1 MRLDLLA
8 AISGAMISL
17 QARIN
22 GELSHRLNNGLQAAL
37 FSFGSG
43 LLVISFIT
51 LFNPKLKTGLKNLR
65 AAVAQ
70 KKIARWKLFA
80 GSLGGTFVAIQ
91 TQTVPLVGVAIFTV
105 ASISGQTVMSL
116 FVDRLGYTGGGK
128 RLITKRRVLAVIIT
142 IVAVAVSVLD
152 RIDAKNLSFF
162 TVLIGCTAGLLVG
175 FQRALN
181 GQINEHSKEGFTT
194 SLLNFASGTL
204 LLVSVF
210 LIGIATNKV
219 EFTPFPL
226 GPLWMYFGGVMGVI
240 YISFA
245 ASIVQQLGVLT
256 FTLFSVGGQLVSSL
270 VIDIVAPTKGVSI
283 SYYLIIGILMT
294 YAGVIAGGVSGSQ
307 TKRSQIL

>member
-51 LFNPKLKTGLKNLR
+51 MFNPKLKTGLKNLR
-65 AAVAQ
+65 EAVAQ

-80 GSLGGTFVAIQ
+80 GALGGTFVAIQ

-105 ASISGQTVMSL
+105 ASISGQTIMSL

-128 RLITKRRVLAVIIT
+128 RLITKRRVLAVMIT

-152 RIDAKNLSFF
+152 RIDAKNLSFL
-162 TVLIGCTAGLLVG
+162 TVLVGCTAGLLVG

-204 LLVSVF
+204 LLVLVF
-210 LIGIATNKV
+210 VIALATNKV

-226 GPLWMYFGGVMGVI
+226 GPLWMYLGGVMGVI

-270 VIDIVAPTKGVSI
+270 VFDIVAPTKGVSI

-307 TKRSQIL
+307 TKRPQIL

>member
-8 AISGAMISL
+8 AIAGAMISV

-37 FSFGSG
+37 VSFGSG
-43 LLVISFIT
+43 LLIISLIT
-51 LFNPKLKTGLKNLR
+51 VFNPKLKIGLRNLR
-65 AAVAQ
+65 EAVQQ

-80 GSLGGTFVAIQ
+80 GALGGSFVAIQ

-105 ASISGQTVMSL
+105 ASVAGQTVMSL
-116 FVDRLGYTGGGK
+116 LVDRIGYTGGGK
-128 RLITKRRVLAVIIT
+128 RLITKRRVLAVVIT
-142 IVAVAVSVLD
+142 IAAVAVSVID
-152 RIDAKNLSFF
+152 RVDAKNLSFL
-162 TVLIGCTAGLLVG
+162 TVIFGCTGGLLVG

-194 SLLNFASGTL
+194 SLLNFATGTI
-204 LLVSVF
+204 LLVTVF
-210 LIGIATNKV
+210 IIGLATSRV
-219 EFTPFPL
+219 EFTPLPF
-226 GPLWMYFGGVMGVI
+226 GPLWMYLGGVMGVI

-256 FTLFSVGGQLVSSL
+256 FTLFSIGGQLVSSL

-283 SYYLIIGILMT
+283 SHYLIIGIVMT

-307 TKRSQIL
+307 TKRPQSL

>member
-8 AISGAMISL
+8 AIAGAMISV

-22 GELSHRLNNGLQAAL
+22 GELSHRLNNGLEAAL
-37 FSFGSG
+37 ISFGSG
-43 LLVISFIT
+43 FLVISMVT
-51 LFNPKLKTGLKNLR
+51 LFNPRIKEGLRKLRESVSRNEIAKW
-65 AAVAQ
+65 
-70 KKIARWKLFA
+70 KIFA
-80 GSLGGTFVAIQ
+80 GSLGGSFVAIQ
-91 TQTVPLVGVAIFTV
+91 TQIVPLVGVAIYTV

-116 FVDRLGYTGGGK
+116 FIDRIGFTGGGK
-128 RLITKRRVLAVIIT
+128 RLITRRRISAVVITVVAVI
-142 IVAVAVSVLD
+142 VSVLD
-152 RIDAKNLSFF
+152 RIDSNSLSLL
-162 TVLIGCTAGLLVG
+162 TVSIGCTAGLLVG

-181 GQINEHSKEGFTT
+181 GQINEHTDEGFAT
-194 SLLNFASGTL
+194 SFMNFATGTL
-204 LLVSVF
+204 FLSVLVFISA
-210 LIGIATNKV
+210 LTGKTELSGLPRGPIWIYCGGI
-219 EFTPFPL
+219 L
-226 GPLWMYFGGVMGVI
+226 GVI

>member
-1 MRLDLLA
+1 MRLDFLA

-22 GELSHRLNNGLQAAL
+22 GELSHQLNNGLQAAL
-37 FSFGSG
+37 VSFGSG
-43 LLVISFIT
+43 LLIISLIT
-51 LFNPKLKTGLKNLR
+51 VFNPKLKTGLKNLR
-65 AAVAQ
+65 EAVRQ

-80 GSLGGTFVAIQ
+80 GALGGLFVAIQ

-152 RIDAKNLSFF
+152 RLDTKNLSFF
-162 TVLIGCTAGLLVG
+162 TVIIGCTAGLLVG

-194 SLLNFASGTL
+194 SLLNFTSGTL
-204 LLVSVF
+204 LLVIVF
-210 LIGIATNKV
+210 LVGLATQKV
-219 EFTPFPL
+219 EWTPLPI
-226 GPLWMYFGGVMGVI
+226 GPLWMYLGGVMGVI

-245 ASIVQQLGVLT
+245 ANIVQQLGVLT

-283 SYYLIIGILMT
+283 SHYLIIGIIMT

-307 TKRSQIL
+307 TKRVQSF

>member
-51 LFNPKLKTGLKNLR
+51 MFNPKLKTGLKNLR
-65 AAVAQ
+65 EAVAQ

-80 GSLGGTFVAIQ
+80 GALGGTFVAIQ

-105 ASISGQTVMSL
+105 ASISGQTIMSL

-128 RLITKRRVLAVIIT
+128 RLITKRRVLAVMIT

-152 RIDAKNLSFF
+152 RIDAKNLSFL
-162 TVLIGCTAGLLVG
+162 TVLVGCTAGLLVG

-204 LLVSVF
+204 LLVLVF
-210 LIGIATNKV
+210 VIAIATNKV

-226 GPLWMYFGGVMGVI
+226 GPLCLYLGGVMGVI

-307 TKRSQIL
+307 TKRPQIL

>member
-128 RLITKRRVLAVIIT
+128 RLITKRRVLAVTIT

>member
-65 AAVAQ
+65 EAVAQ

-128 RLITKRRVLAVIIT
+128 RLITKRRVLAVMIT

-210 LIGIATNKV
+210 LIGIVTNKV

>member
-51 LFNPKLKTGLKNLR
+51 MFNPKLKTGLKNLR
-65 AAVAQ
+65 EAVAQ

-80 GSLGGTFVAIQ
+80 GALGGTFVAIQ

-105 ASISGQTVMSL
+105 ASISGQTIMSL

-128 RLITKRRVLAVIIT
+128 RLITKRRVLAVMIT

-152 RIDAKNLSFF
+152 RIDAKNLSFL
-162 TVLIGCTAGLLVG
+162 TVLVGCTAGLLVG

-204 LLVSVF
+204 LLVLVF
-210 LIGIATNKV
+210 VIAMATNKV

-226 GPLWMYFGGVMGVI
+226 GPLWMYLGGVMGVI

-270 VIDIVAPTKGVSI
+270 IIDIVAPTKGVSI

-307 TKRSQIL
+307 TKRPQIL

>member
-1 MRLDLLA
+1 MRLDILA
-8 AISGAMISL
+8 AIAGAMISI

-37 FSFGSG
+37 ISFGSG
-43 LLVISFIT
+43 LIVISLVTF
-51 LFNPKLKTGLKNLR
+51 FNPKLKTGLRNLR
-65 AAVAQ
+65 EAVRQ

-80 GSLGGTFVAIQ
+80 GALGGSFVAIQ

-128 RLITKRRVLAVIIT
+128 RSITKRRVLAVVIT
-142 IVAVAVSVLD
+142 IAAVAVSVLD

-162 TVLIGCTAGLLVG
+162 TILIGCTAGLLVG

-194 SLLNFASGTL
+194 SLLNFTSGTL
-204 LLVSVF
+204 LLVTVF
-210 LIGIATNKV
+210 LIGLATHKV
-219 EFTPFPL
+219 ELTPLPL
-226 GPLWMYFGGVMGVI
+226 GPLWMYLGGVMGVI

-245 ASIVQQLGVLT
+245 ARIVQQLGVLT
-256 FTLFSVGGQLVSSL
+256 FTLFSVGGQLASSL

-283 SYYLIIGILMT
+283 SHYLIIGIIMT

-307 TKRSQIL
+307 TRRAQSF